1 MSDTIFYKGKLKRT
15 KTPADVFAK
24 IQKAVKKKGPAK
36 NWVCTIDDEN
46 QSLLIDFNDG
56 KSETFGLS
64 FDGLEFNDFCKV
76 YFPLDGEL
84 FEDGK
89 SEFKALLDVLYSAKS
104 MFSKIEITDDYC
116 LAETYWAEKRF
127 KIKFRELTEGE
138 NKRIRRLFDAGYTT
152 REDIIKAVI
161 AEDMGIPVDELEK
174 NINPCTSA
182 AESVDSRFDRD
193 VMDAI
198 LETYLYE
205 ATTFRNGGRTCEQL
219 ECEYYDLSAVLMSV
233 CDFMMG
239 ITGLTG
245 DLQAAY
251 EDHWAPDPKSSQI
264 KLMFREKFYPAY
276 QAENDGYKQ
285 CILSYRFFLSVL
297 EYSGFQYVGRMNEP
311 RTSFEDIIKQYGE
324 EKGNLFI
331 TVYCTTSKFIFP
343 LSDKEEKL
351 RLADTLIRNI
361 CNTYSEEILD
371 EYLEFKKEF
380 QKQSRFRK
388 KTDYVLQHSDNYVD
402 ESLLS
407 G

>member
-24 IQKAVKKKGPAK
+24 IQKAVKKKGPTK
-36 NWVCTIDDEN
+36 NWVCTIDNEN
-46 QSLLIDFNDG
+46 QSLFIDFNDG

-89 SEFKALLDVLYSAKS
+89 SEFKALLDVLYSARS

-116 LAETYWAEKRF
+116 LAETYWADKRF
-127 KIKFRELTEGE
+127 KIKFRELTEDE

-161 AEDMGIPVDELEK
+161 AEDMGIPVHELEK
-174 NINPCTSA
+174 NINPCTRA
-182 AESVDSRFDRD
+182 AECIDSRFSRD

-233 CDFMMG
+233 CAFMAG
-239 ITGLTG
+239 ITDLTS
-245 DLQAAY
+245 DLQKAY

-264 KLMFREKFYPAY
+264 KLMFREKFYPVY
-276 QAENDGYKQ
+276 QTENDAFNK
-285 CILSYRFFLSVL
+285 CILTYRFFLSVL
-297 EYSGFQYVGRMNEP
+297 EYTGFKYAGRMAEP
-311 RTSFEDIIKQYGE
+311 RTSFGEIIDRYGE

-351 RLADTLIRNI
+351 RLANTLIRNI
-361 CNTYSEEILD
+361 CNTYSEEMLA
-371 EYLEFKKEF
+371 EYLAFKKDF
-380 QKQSRFRK
+380 QEESRFRQK
-388 KTDYVLQHSDNYVD
+388 INYTIQHSNNYVD
-402 ESLLS
+402 DSLLS
-407 G
+407 D